1 MIVTGIIPADVTP
14 DYEARIA
21 ALEAKIAELE
31 ALVSLALRLMAV
43 EKPVSVLVRRFGA
56 TDAQDTAVHA
66 LLDDVASR
74 AERGGMYAPS
84 FTGFVN
90 DLYRLFPA
98 MRNNREFVILLIDAL
113 KMDRPAYQKLHEYVI
128 AAQWPTA

>member
-1 MIVTGIIPADVTP
+1 MTA
-14 DYEARIA
+14 DYETRIA
-21 ALEAKIAELE
+21 TLEAKIAELE

-43 EKPVSVLVRRFGA
+43 EKPVSVLLRRFGA

-74 AERGGMYAPS
+74 AERGGLYAPS
-84 FTGFVN
+84 FNGFVS
-90 DLYRLFPA
+90 DLYRRFPA
-98 MRNNREFVILLIDAL
+98 VRSNREFVALLIDAL
-113 KMDRPAYQKLHEYVI
+113 KLDRPAYQKLHDYVV